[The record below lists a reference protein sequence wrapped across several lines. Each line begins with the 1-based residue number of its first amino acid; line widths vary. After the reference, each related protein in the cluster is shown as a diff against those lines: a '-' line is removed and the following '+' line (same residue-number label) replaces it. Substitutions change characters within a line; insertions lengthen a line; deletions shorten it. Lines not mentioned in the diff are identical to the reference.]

1 MISRKF
7 IVRGKVQGVWF
18 RESTRRVATELGI
31 SGHAI
36 NRPDGTV
43 EVVARGDSKAIE
55 QLESWLHE
63 GPTMARVEELVPVS
77 CEEEIAEGFRTG

>member
-63 GPTMARVEELVPVS
+63 GPTMARVEELVPAS

>member
-63 GPTMARVEELVPVS
+63 GPTMARVEELVSAS